1 MYDIIYDIYIYIYLI
16 QFLHSS
22 ARVVVRCNHLTT
34 AMVPPTDYTHG
45 NSPTGFP
52 ALGGVAMVAYRGR

>member
-1 MYDIIYDIYIYIYLI
+1 MYDMIYNIYIYLIHI

-52 ALGGVAMVAYRGR
+52 ALGGNAMAVHTGR